1 MLETLETLEIL
12 KNFPSG
18 SDWYPEYHESTRQPS
33 RLRILEKNEKES
45 RQASEFFSP
54 LTEKYITRVSRF
66 LLSPPPFLSLSLS
79 FPRAT
84 LSRANW
90 QVTRCNKFAGWRRG
104 VRGGRSVQQI
114 QNAMNLLRCRWPTP
128 VLPRQRANW
137 IIFKLRDNLP
147 PSPTK
152 GYFRARE
159 IRTRERDDPFL
170 MRGQF

>member
-66 LLSPPPFLSLSLS
+66 LPSPPPFLSLSL
-79 FPRAT
+79 FHEP
-84 LSRANW
+84 LYHE
-90 QVTRCNKFAGWRRG
+90 QIGKLRG
-104 VRGGRSVQQI
+104 VTSLQDGEGG
-114 QNAMNLLRCRWPTP
+114 
-128 VLPRQRANW
+128 
-137 IIFKLRDNLP
+137 
-147 PSPTK
+147 
-152 GYFRARE
+152 
-159 IRTRERDDPFL
+159 
-170 MRGQF
+170 